1 MARPVSDTLKDRF
14 EVSFNGPPMV
24 RRTRGALAAA
34 AMTLLADRHNN
45 LAALRAGASTLHQF
59 VVLVPA
65 YDADQAVDRARA
77 AVRLGGAYGSFSA
90 VPTSLR

>member
-1 MARPVSDTLKDRF
+1 MASPESETLEDRF
-14 EVSFNGPPMV
+14 EVSFNGPPMI

-34 AMTLLADRHNN
+34 AITPLADRHNN
-45 LAALRAGASTLHQF
+45 LAALRDGASALHQF

-65 YDADQAVDRARA
+65 RDAGQAVDRARD